1 VAYFYHKALNTEGS
15 DSVEEDKF
23 RYPFIKPQT
32 KEAAIVMLADSV
44 EAYIRSLSEPAQNQV
59 EQGVRK
65 IIKDKLNDTQLDH
78 CDLTLKDLE
87 MIAQAFVKV
96 LAGIFHERI
105 EYPENIKDI

>member
-1 VAYFYHKALNTEGS
+1 
-15 DSVEEDKF
+15 VEEGKF
-23 RYPFIKPQT
+23 RYPFRKPQT
-32 KEAAIVMLADSV
+32 NEAAIVMLADSV
-44 EAYIRSLSEPAQNQV
+44 EAYIRSLSEPTKDQV

-65 IIKDKLNDTQLDH
+65 IIKDKLNDTQLDN

-87 MIAQAFVKV
+87 MIGHAFVKV